1 MGTLCLQLISSKRLF
16 FTRNNVKMNKLILIC
31 LMGLCAVM
39 AAPTQDEQEVADM
52 MNAGL
57 KLMAKEGRLGELSDD
72 MEIQM
77 LDLKQV
83 CSTAC
88 AVGGQALQHAHRMA
102 ESPVQ
107 RSKSYGTISLRYALR
122 FDQLESYLAR
132 TSHTNVVNIC
142 IYLEGVFVL

>member
-1 MGTLCLQLISSKRLF
+1 
-16 FTRNNVKMNKLILIC
+16 MNKLILIC

-77 LDLKQV
+77 LDLKQCAALPV
-83 CSTAC
+83 LLVDKPWTNYATCSPDGKKSC
-88 AVGGQALQHAHRMA
+88 ATEQKLWDHQPALC
-102 ESPVQ
+102 S
-107 RSKSYGTISLRYALR
+107 
-122 FDQLESYLAR
+122 
-132 TSHTNVVNIC
+132 VV
-142 IYLEGVFVL
+142 